1 MEKLEK
7 TPFGVGI
14 PGTVKISGSF
24 LMFDKVVMDIDMYAK
39 TETIQACIDQ
49 FNELPGSVVDA
60 PAKLTTL
67 RRFILTTL
75 RRWSLTT
82 SSL

>member
-1 MEKLEK
+1 MTKDEHKN
-7 TPFGVGI
+7 
-14 PGTVKISGSF
+14 ISG
-24 LMFDKVVMDIDMYAK
+24 LKYKIKNGVAV
-39 TETIQACIDQ
+39 
-49 FNELPGSVVDA
+49 ELDA